1 MQASQEPD
9 PPHQTLTPQQDTS
22 GAQAA
27 LLEQLLRL
35 SFKEPTRLPG
45 SNVSLSSKPSYHT
58 TPRKLGSGVPV
69 TPAPVGK
76 ALWPQGHAADFPVP
90 GDLTGVAGMKGGQ
103 VGVRVLSPQA
113 PGQHH
118 RETVPHHR
126 RWPWAP
132 VRPAS
137 GQKPWCQGRWSL
149 SRRGGGGRGGGEAVI
164 LLEGLI
170 QSGPELHYRH
180 PIPTPATSR
189 VPTALKRMR
198 EALQAL
204 P

>member
-9 PPHQTLTPQQDTS
+9 PPHQTLTPPQDTS

-35 SFKEPTRLPG
+35 SFREPTRLPG
-45 SNVSLSSKPSYHT
+45 SNVSLPSKPSYHT

-76 ALWPQGHAADFPVP
+76 GLWPQRRAAGFPAP
-90 GDLTGVAGMKGGQ
+90 GDLTGAAGMKG
-103 VGVRVLSPQA
+103 VRLVCACSA
-113 PGQHH
+113 PRHQGSTAG
-118 RETVPHHR
+118 RPPHHR

-137 GQKPWCQGRWSL
+137 GQGPRCQGRWSL
-149 SRRGGGGRGGGEAVI
+149 SQRGGGG
-164 LLEGLI
+164 
-170 QSGPELHYRH
+170 
-180 PIPTPATSR
+180 
-189 VPTALKRMR
+189 
-198 EALQAL
+198 
-204 P
+204 

>member
-9 PPHQTLTPQQDTS
+9 PPHQTLTPPQDTS

-27 LLEQLLRL
+27 LLEQPLRL
-35 SFKEPTRLPG
+35 SFKEPPRLPG
-45 SNVSLSSKPSYHT
+45 SNVSLPSKPSYHT

-76 ALWPQGHAADFPVP
+76 GLWPQRRAAGFPAP
-90 GDLTGVAGMKGGQ
+90 GDLTGAAGMKGVK

-118 RETVPHHR
+118 RETP
-126 RWPWAP
+126 PTTTGGGPGAP

-137 GQKPWCQGRWSL
+137 GQGPWCQGRWSL
-149 SRRGGGGRGGGEAVI
+149 SRRGGRG
-164 LLEGLI
+164 
-170 QSGPELHYRH
+170 
-180 PIPTPATSR
+180 
-189 VPTALKRMR
+189 
-198 EALQAL
+198 
-204 P
+204 